1 MDAVPHISAA
11 MSLDRFLMMLRFI
24 RFDNENNRAE
34 RAQTDKT
41 APIRGLWLIL
51 NKNLER
57 AYKPHE
63 CITIDEQLF
72 PFREHTKFTQYIP
85 SAMYCIK
92 IFLACDA
99 SNAYLLNVGMEAVL
113 DLVYLYKGSG
123 RNVTTDDF
131 FTTMELAKVLNSWNM
146 TLVGTVRKK
155 RRFLPSNMQ
164 SRKERAVY
172 STNFAYHKE
181 ATVYSYVP
189 SKNKLVV
196 LLSSVHM
203 TGEVEA
209 TQSSKP

>member
-24 RFDNENNRAE
+24 RFDNKNNRAE

-63 CITIDEQLF
+63 CIAIDEQLF

-85 SAMYCIK
+85 SAMYCK

-99 SNAYLLNVGMEAVL
+99 SNAYLVKLYTVKPVDETRQLNVGMEAVL

-155 RRFLPSNMQ
+155 KEDSCQVICNQEKKGQFTRPILPTIKRQLCIHMYQ
-164 SRKERAVY
+164 AR
-172 STNFAYHKE
+172 TN
-181 ATVYSYVP
+181 
-189 SKNKLVV
+189 
-196 LLSSVHM
+196 
-203 TGEVEA
+203 
-209 TQSSKP
+209 